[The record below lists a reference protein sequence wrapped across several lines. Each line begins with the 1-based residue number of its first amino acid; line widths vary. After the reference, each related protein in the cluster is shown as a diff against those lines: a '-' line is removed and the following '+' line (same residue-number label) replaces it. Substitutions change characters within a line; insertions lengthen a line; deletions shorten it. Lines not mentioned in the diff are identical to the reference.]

1 MTALGLIRSDLE
13 GSLPTYMMP
22 TLLKV
27 LKDEEELPCTVIGK
41 PEKKEILRIYFGS
54 ENGVQVEDYPP
65 EVESCPIPKPGEATK
80 PWDWDGRQFEH

>member
-1 MTALGLIRSDLE
+1 
-13 GSLPTYMMP
+13 MMP